1 MFVVLLCLVGVV
13 RIVGA
18 PPHYSYYS
26 HPSHSSA
33 LCLLRPCER
42 PAGVRGNL
50 HMCRK
55 GRALF

>member
-13 RIVGA
+13 GIVGA
-18 PPHYSYYS
+18 PHYSYYS

-33 LCLLRPCER
+33 LCLLRHYER

-50 HMCRK
+50 HMRRK